1 MWAMVRK
8 EFAQLRRD
16 RRTLAMLVALPVLWL
31 VVFGYAASFDV
42 DEFTTVVVGP
52 AATRTA
58 AQLPDVFRVVERLP
72 DEGRPAA
79 VGALRDGQAVVGVL
93 AGARPAVLLD
103 GSQLFAARAA
113 LQVLERA
120 PRSPPARVLFNPD
133 LETSPVMVPAIA
145 GMILVFVGTVVTSL
159 GVVRERQ
166 MGTLEQLAVMPF
178 RPRDVFV
185 GKIAPYFLVAIVDLA
200 VIVVVGAALFD
211 VPFRGDPGVL
221 ALGSLLF
228 LFVTLGVGVLISG
241 VSQNQGQ
248 AIQLA
253 LMTLLPQV
261 LLSGMIFPVD
271 AMPGGIR
278 WVAYVLPLTY
288 FVEIARGLMLRGEAV
303 TGLWQPLGMLALL
316 GAATFGLAIVR
327 FRADLAPSVRRA
339 GRRAGAAR
347 AA

>member
-16 RRTLAMLVALPVLWL
+16 RRTLAMLIALPVLWL

-42 DEFTTVVVGP
+42 EEFTTVVAGP
-52 AATRTA
+52 GAARTTG
-58 AQLPDVFRVVERLP
+58 LPDAFRVVERRP
-72 DEGRPAA
+72 DHGRPAA
-79 VGALRDGQAVVGVL
+79 VDALRDGRAAVGVV
-93 AGARPAVLLD
+93 AGVGGPTVLLD
-103 GSQLFAARAA
+103 GSRLFTARAA
-113 LQVLERA
+113 LQVLEQA
-120 PRSPPARVLFNPD
+120 PRPPAVRVLFNRN
-133 LETSPVMVPAIA
+133 LETPPVMVPAIT
-145 GMILVFVGTVVTSL
+145 GMILVFVGTVATSL

-178 RPRDVFV
+178 RPRDVFL
-185 GKIAPYFLVAIVDLA
+185 GKIAPYFLVASVDLA
-200 VIVVVGAALFD
+200 VVVVVGAVLFD
-211 VPFRGDPGVL
+211 VPFRGNPAVL

-253 LMTLLPQV
+253 LMTLLPQI
-261 LLSGMIFPVD
+261 LLSGMIFPVG

-278 WVAYVLPLTY
+278 WIAYVLPLTY

-303 TGLWQPLGMLALL
+303 ADLWQPLGMLAAL
-316 GAATFGLAIVR
+316 GAVTLGLAVVR

-339 GRRAGAAR
+339 GRRAAAR